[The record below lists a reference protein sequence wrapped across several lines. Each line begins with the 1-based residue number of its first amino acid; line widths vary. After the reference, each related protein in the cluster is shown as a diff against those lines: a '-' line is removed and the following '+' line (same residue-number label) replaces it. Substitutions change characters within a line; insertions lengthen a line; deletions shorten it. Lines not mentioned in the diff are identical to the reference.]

1 MENKPIAIFL
11 DDERQIEY
19 INDRININE
28 YKWIVIRNYFD
39 FVEFVDLNYEKINIV
54 SFDHDIDSFDE
65 DGIEWTGR
73 DAARYLQSVCQ
84 DNNKL
89 FPDFLVH
96 SMNTVGKTNIISDIK
111 NYIHKYER
119 RGNWENWRYFHTG
132 FVNGKFI

>member
-1 MENKPIAIFL
+1 MVKKNKAVFL
-11 DDERQIEY
+11 DDERNTDFIKDKVNIENY
-19 INDRININE
+19 E
-28 YKWIVIRNYFD
+28 WLVIRNYFD
-39 FVEFVDLNYEKINIV
+39 FVEFVDFNYEKINIV

-65 DGIEWTGR
+65 DGLEWTGR

-84 DNNKL
+84 DNKKL

-111 NYIHKYER
+111 NYIHKYEN
-119 RGNWENWRYFHTG
+119 RGDWENWRYFHTG